1 MFPTA
6 GGHRCQNEPR
16 RGRAARRRLIF
27 VLSACQGAIERLD
40 PVDLDELGPIMRL
53 EEIATKVEADLDRL
67 ALSN

>member
-1 MFPTA
+1 MSQDEDA
-6 GGHRCQNEPR
+6 R
-16 RGRAARRRLIF
+16 RRRRLIF

-53 EEIATKVEADLDRL
+53 EEIATMVEADLDRL

>member
-1 MFPTA
+1 
-6 GGHRCQNEPR
+6 
-16 RGRAARRRLIF
+16 LIF

-53 EEIATKVEADLDRL
+53 EEIATMVEADLDRL